1 MKKQFNILLA
11 ALLTAS
17 LVMLPVAPAAMA
29 DEVAGDDQTTTQEGD
44 ATEDPTEPTDPTDP
58 TEPTDPTDPT
68 EPTDP
73 EPEPD
78 PEPVYKAPKITGIKT
93 SYTKKV
99 TKTIKDTI
107 TVKNGNGRKL
117 YLQQRVDGK
126 WKNRYKVKTS
136 NDAKQKLT
144 ITYPDQ
150 WKKKVT
156 TKWRFLI
163 YKKGDKSVKFTK
175 TVVIKAERR
184 YQNPKGWLKIKANR
198 ISIDGGDYT
207 LKLGYMGLKVKKVN
221 NYFGIGSSHWPRYT
235 STTKYYVK
243 QFQRENGIKATGNV
257 NYKTWKAMGFS
268 KNQWNTLGAY
278 TSPLQVNLKSTR
290 SDCVNAMIERAKDY
304 LGAPYVVG
312 ASGTPSQGCDCS
324 GLVMQAMYA
333 AGVSP
338 EPTNVV
344 RHSHPGYEYESA
356 NLYENS
362 KLHFVS
368 YANKKPGD
376 LVFYGGGSVT
386 HVALYIGNGLII
398 ESTAATNNVRITGIN
413 NSEHPH
419 IMGIKRVFK

>member
-1 MKKQFNILLA
+1 MKKQIRAMVAALLA
-11 ALLTAS
+11 AS
-17 LVMLPVAPAAMA
+17 LAMWPALPAALA
-29 DEVAGDDQTTTQEGD
+29 DEVADSDQTAVQ
-44 ATEDPTEPTDPTDP
+44 EDPGAEDPADPADPPDTTDPA
-58 TEPTDPTDPT
+58 

-73 EPEPD
+73 EPEK
-78 PEPVYKAPKITGIKT
+78 EPVYKAPKITGIKT
-93 SYTKKV
+93 SYKKKV
-99 TKTIKDTI
+99 TKTIKDTV

-117 YLQQRVDGK
+117 YLQQRVDSK
-126 WKNRYKVKTS
+126 WKNRLIVKTT
-136 NDAKQKLT
+136 NDKKQKIS
-144 ITYPDQ
+144 ITYPNQ
-150 WKKKVT
+150 WKKTVK
-156 TKWRFLI
+156 TKCRFLI

-175 TVVIKAERR
+175 KVTIKAQRR
-184 YQNPKGWLKIKANR
+184 YQNPKGWLQINSDR
-198 ISIDGGDYT
+198 ISIDGGNYT

-221 NYFGIGSSHWPRYT
+221 SYFGIGSNHWPRYT
-235 STTKYYVK
+235 GTTKYYVK

-257 NYKTWKAMGFS
+257 NWKTWKAMGFS

-278 TSPLQVNLKSTR
+278 TSPLQVDLLSTR
-290 SDCVNAMIERAKDY
+290 KDCVNAMIERAKDY

-324 GLVMQAMYA
+324 GLVMQALYA

-356 NLYENS
+356 NLYANS

-376 LVFYGGGSVT
+376 LVFYGGGSVS